1 MAQTKIDG
9 KFYPLQND
17 EWLKATQELRYAEIR
32 VLYYLRTL
40 DPFGQQDNRI
50 KVTDIANII
59 GLKKGT
65 VSKALCTLKEKDY
78 IHLEVSEAIVS
89 INSFPTRNLVS
100 YKKPRF
106 LQETSFPTGNTEAP
120 QETLTHCRKPSRTV
134 GNDQEREPASDND
147 SGPPKNNKNN
157 KNNNIS
163 LSEEEREKFSA
174 FCLEKA
180 RQLPSPPVL
189 VEKWISK
196 HREELEEAFKREYRP
211 QTNQSK
217 TTYTP
222 EEIEALWTKRPN
234 RKNSFSNQ
242 QINSGSVK
250 KNTAP
255 AVSTNVCKQM
265 DSSTDVCEQMDSST
279 DVCEQMDS
287 STDEKETENTQHQE
301 NHS

>member
-106 LQETSFPTGNTEAP
+106 LQET
-120 QETLTHCRKPSRTV
+120 RKHHRKHSRTV
-134 GNDQEREPASDND
+134 GNLR
-147 SGPPKNNKNN
+147 
-157 KNNNIS
+157 
-163 LSEEEREKFSA
+163 
-174 FCLEKA
+174 
-180 RQLPSPPVL
+180 
-189 VEKWISK
+189 
-196 HREELEEAFKREYRP
+196 
-211 QTNQSK
+211 
-217 TTYTP
+217 
-222 EEIEALWTKRPN
+222 AL
-234 RKNSFSNQ
+234 
-242 QINSGSVK
+242 
-250 KNTAP
+250 
-255 AVSTNVCKQM
+255 
-265 DSSTDVCEQMDSST
+265 
-279 DVCEQMDS
+279 
-287 STDEKETENTQHQE
+287 
-301 NHS
+301 